1 MLTFL
6 VQDKE
11 DKIKEYLQS
20 DPENLSLVGKISFQ
34 IQLPR
39 PLVAVFTDG
48 SEKRQDLERVKLQKP
63 PGRLVQSSGISCTS
77 ELYNERSPCIHRTGH
92 CVYCG
97 GFSLSQKIISNS

>member
-48 SEKRQDLERVKLQKP
+48 SEKRQDLERVKPKAARQACAKQRNFLQ
-63 PGRLVQSSGISCTS
+63 
-77 ELYNERSPCIHRTGH
+77 ERA
-92 CVYCG
+92 V
-97 GFSLSQKIISNS
+97 

>member
-63 PGRLVQSSGISCTS
+63 PGRLVQSSGISCTRTNARLAFT
-77 ELYNERSPCIHRTGH
+77 ELATVCIVGDFLLVRR
-92 CVYCG
+92 
-97 GFSLSQKIISNS
+97 